1 MDAFEQVWETS
12 RHNSWS
18 WGYPTALLLGVCALI
33 VFSFIRN
40 SVLRRVLKAIAI
52 VAFAFV
58 ATEFSAREIQEK
70 WRLRGE
76 WADTH
81 RDQMTDAGW
90 AALTADGANLTLG
103 PLIYGV
109 QAMAI
114 FVAVAFILSVIRQ
127 IACRALTSNANADTI
142 HSDIAKPM
150 PTSSNPYHPP
160 QSTA

>member
-1 MDAFEQVWETS
+1 M
-12 RHNSWS
+12 
-18 WGYPTALLLGVCALI
+18 LGVCALT

-40 SVLRRVLKAIAI
+40 SVLRRVLKAVAI

-58 ATEFSAREIQEK
+58 ATDFSAREIQEK

-90 AALTADGANLTLG
+90 DALTADGANLTLG

-109 QAMAI
+109 LAMAI
-114 FVAVAFILSVIRQ
+114 FVAAAIILFVIRQ
-127 IACRALTSNANADTI
+127 IACRALPSNANADTI
-142 HSDIAKPM
+142 QSDIAIPM
-150 PTSSNPYHPP
+150 PMSSNPYHPP